1 MSSLIETSSP
11 AASSKADVP
20 TLSGEVQAIYDKL
33 CGPSAEYCHFMQ
45 YGGAYTPHVATHEDV
60 DAAMDWLR
68 DAIIER
74 KAEIDAGVK
83 SGRNV
88 QIIDQMRAEF
98 RAMSERYD
106 EAADA
111 LDAIAC
117 AEDAA
122 TLKAAE

>member
-1 MSSLIETSSP
+1 MNI
-11 AASSKADVP
+11 
-20 TLSGEVQAIYDKL
+20 QAIYDKL
-33 CGPSAEYCHFMQ
+33 TARRWDAAGYEV
-45 YGGAYTPHVATHEDV
+45 TKVATREDV

-68 DAIIER
+68 NAIIDR
-74 KAEIDAGVK
+74 KVEIDASVK
-83 SGRNV
+83 AGRSV